1 MTTRFDPTPVL
12 EGLRDFQRRTVEF
25 VIRRFFDDPH
35 PTRRFL
41 VADPVGMGKTYV
53 ARGVIARTIERLEQ
67 DDQIH
72 RIDLVYVC
80 SNADIASQNIRRL
93 DVTGDLTRSFS
104 KRLTLLATQAHDL
117 DRAPERTRKTINLIA
132 FTPGTSFDLAGQGGV
147 AQERALLHLLLA
159 NHYGLGRA
167 ERTASRRIFQ
177 GGVSTLRRF
186 ERVVGRVASQ
196 IDQNLDRTITQ
207 AFLRRVR
214 HTTAGRDYLRLVDA
228 ARGRKPTEEE
238 ANQARRLVGRL
249 RNLLARVSID
259 ALEPDLVILDEF
271 QRFKHLLDIRQGG
284 EAAELAH
291 HLFEHADAR
300 VLLLSATPYKMYTL
314 AEEASLG
321 EDHHRDFLDTIRFL
335 GAGDSQGVDPD
346 EVAQQ
351 LAELRNALI
360 QGGPTDEP
368 ARRLSARLR
377 RVMCRTERPDL
388 DGHRLVGERI
398 DPAEQI
404 AAGDFVGYA
413 ALRRLAAILDAP
425 LTVEYWKSAPYF
437 LNFVAGYKLGDRLR
451 EALDDTERR
460 HELRPLV
467 QNAQRLDR
475 QQLRGYGT
483 LDLGN
488 AKLRCLA
495 GQTVDAG
502 WWQLLWLLPSL
513 PYHAPA
519 GPWAEP
525 SVANGFTKRVVF
537 SSWAATPTAIASLLS
552 YEAERHTAEGTS
564 VENTPEARDILGNRL
579 DLRISDRRP
588 AAMTALALLWPLPEL
603 AAACDPLR
611 LARTN
616 PDALLSFEE
625 VLAAAQR
632 EAHQLVG
639 DDGRSA
645 STAAD
650 AWYWAGPLQRD
661 RILQAILR
669 DVDPATLVD
678 ALAGTTERDVEERTD
693 PAGLSAHVQ
702 RALDAMGG
710 REQLPARP
718 SDLTSTVALLGLAS
732 PGNVAWRSLD
742 RLLDGEH
749 DVTPLG
755 HWRAAAV
762 LAAGFRTLFNRP
774 DTTLVLDRLFPRG
787 IYWRAVLTYCAQGNL
802 QAVLDEYLHHLAED
816 QGFQRLDDEA
826 ILALADRAR
835 AAISLRPATYR
846 AFDPDHPHD
855 LGIPF
860 LSRFA
865 LRYGTLR
872 QRDDDTRL
880 PEVRAAFNSPFRP
893 FILATTSV
901 GQEGI
906 DFHWWCHA
914 IVHWNNPPNPVDFEQ
929 REGRVNRYKGHAIR
943 RNVGAAHRAD
953 ALRAADRDPWKAAFA
968 AAAARRPPGA
978 TDLFP
983 YWAFPGPTEIERHIP
998 LLPLSRDRQR
1008 YQQVRDTLTLY
1019 RLAFGQPR
1027 QEDLIDL
1034 LRPRAKQEPA
1044 DRTHVLVNLAP
1055 TLDESSLKQ

>member
-1 MTTRFDPTPVL
+1 MTSRFDPTPVL
-12 EGLRDFQRRTVEF
+12 EGLRDFQRRTAEF

-53 ARGVIARTIERLEQ
+53 ARGVIARSIERLEQ
-67 DDQIH
+67 DDQIG
-72 RIDLVYVC
+72 RIDVVYVC

-93 DVTGDLTRSFS
+93 DLTGDLARSFAR
-104 KRLTLLATQAHDL
+104 RLTLLATQTHDL
-117 DRAPERTRKTINLIA
+117 DRAPEGTRKTINLIA
-132 FTPGTSFDLAGQGGV
+132 FTPGTSFDLAGQGGI
-147 AQERALLHLLLA
+147 APERALLHLILA
-159 NHYGLGRA
+159 DHYGLGRA

-177 GGVSTLRRF
+177 GGVSTLDRF
-186 ERVVGRVASQ
+186 ELVVDRVASQ
-196 IDQNLDRTITQ
+196 TDQNLDPTITK
-207 AFLRRVR
+207 AFLRQVR
-214 HTTAGRDYLRLVDA
+214 HTTAGRDYLRLVDTVK
-228 ARGRKPTEEE
+228 GRKPIREQTAE
-238 ANQARRLVGRL
+238 ARNLVGRL
-249 RNLLARVSID
+249 RNLLARASID
-259 ALEPDLVILDEF
+259 ALQPDLVILDEF
-271 QRFKHLLDIRQGG
+271 QRFKHLLDVRQGG

-335 GAGDSQGVDPD
+335 GAGDSQDVDPD
-346 EVAQQ
+346 AVAKQ

-360 QGGPTDEP
+360 QGTPTDEP

-388 DGHRLVGERI
+388 DGHRLLSERL

-404 AAGDFVGYA
+404 TAGDFVGYI
-413 ALRRLAAILDAP
+413 ALRRLADALDAA

-437 LNFVAGYKLGDRLR
+437 LNFVEGYQLGDRLR
-451 EALDDTERR
+451 AALDDPERR
-460 HELRPLV
+460 QELRALIKD
-467 QNAQRLDR
+467 AQRLDR
-475 QQLRGYGT
+475 QQLRAYQA

-488 AKLRCLA
+488 AKLRYLA

-502 WWQLLWLLPSL
+502 WWQLLWLPPSL

-525 SVANGFTKRVVF
+525 SVANGFTKRIVF

-552 YEAERHTAEGTS
+552 YEAERRTAEATGI
-564 VENTPEARDILGNRL
+564 ENAPEARRALGNRL
-579 DLRISDRRP
+579 DLRVSEGRP

-611 LARTN
+611 IARTN
-616 PDALLSFEE
+616 PEAVPSLEE

-632 EAHQLVG
+632 EAQRLVG
-639 DDGRSA
+639 GDGRSA
-645 STAAD
+645 SSAAD
-650 AWYWAGPLQRD
+650 AWYWAAPLQRD
-661 RILQAILR
+661 HTLQAILR
-669 DVDPATLVD
+669 DVDSSTLVE
-678 ALAGTTERDVEERTD
+678 ALAGTAEPDAEERTD

-702 RALDAMGG
+702 RALDALAGG
-710 REQLPARP
+710 ERLPARP
-718 SDLTSTVALLGLAS
+718 SDLTSAVALLGLAS
-732 PGNVAWRSLD
+732 PGNVAWRALG

-749 DVTPLG
+749 AVTPLG

-774 DTTLVLDRLFPRG
+774 DTTLVLDRLFPG
-787 IYWRAVLTYCAQGNL
+787 DVYWRAVLTYCVQGDL

-816 QGFQRLDDEA
+816 QGFQHLDNDA

-835 AAISLRPATYR
+835 AAVSLRPATYR
-846 AFDPDHPHD
+846 AFDPDHPHG
-855 LGIPF
+855 LGIPL

-865 LRYGTLR
+865 LRYGTLH
-872 QRDDDTRL
+872 QRDEDARL
-880 PEVRAAFNSPFRP
+880 PELRAAFNSPFRP
-893 FILATTSV
+893 FVLATTSI
-901 GQEGI
+901 GQEGV

-914 IVHWNNPPNPVDFEQ
+914 IVHWNSPPNPVDFEQ
-929 REGRVNRYKGHAIR
+929 REGRVSRYKGHAIR
-943 RNVGAAHRAD
+943 RNIAAAHRAD
-953 ALRAADRDPWKAAFA
+953 VLRAAARDPWKAAFD

-983 YWAFPGPTEIERHIP
+983 YWVFPGPWAIERHIP

-1027 QEDLIDL
+1027 QEDLVEL
-1034 LRPRAKQEPA
+1034 LRARATQQTA
-1044 DRTHVLVNLAP
+1044 DRTRVLVDLAP
-1055 TLDESSLKQ
+1055 TLDESSPKQ